1 MKFFFQ
7 SKASSSCKE
16 IRELMEIREDFNSM
30 RLPRS
35 FANIQMQIFE
45 DDQNNT
51 DVANNG
57 DNLTAGTPAAL
68 KR

>member
-1 MKFFFQ
+1 MRLFFQ
-7 SKASSSCKE
+7 LKGSSSCKE

-45 DDQNNT
+45 DDQSNT
-51 DVANNG
+51 DTANNG
-57 DNLTAGTPAAL
+57 VNLTAGTPAAL

>member
-1 MKFFFQ
+1 
-7 SKASSSCKE
+7 
-16 IRELMEIREDFNSM
+16 MEIREDFNSM

-45 DDQNNT
+45 DDQSNT
-51 DVANNG
+51 DTANNG
-57 DNLTAGTPAAL
+57 VNLTAGTPAAL